1 MYLTD
6 WGALILLVV
15 AILVVWLLIIFQ
27 AKSYEVEEWVQ
38 ITELDDSHEGD
49 EHANPVETDL

>member
-15 AILVVWLLIIFQ
+15 VILVVWLLIIFQ
-27 AKSYEVEEWVQ
+27 AKSYEVEEWGQ
-38 ITELDDSHEGD
+38 ITESDDSHEGD